1 MMLHKISKLLLL
13 DPCPTS
19 HCCYEF
25 DPEVNGRKAKEAT
38 FSVRNGMKK
47 DAVVLM
53 EAWEVCS
60 YFKSG
65 VRTWTFFSFQGHA
78 S

>member
-53 EAWEVCS
+53 EAWEV
-60 YFKSG
+60 SG
-65 VRTWTFFSFQGHA
+65 NPIPKMAEITFRWFLDL
-78 S
+78 